1 MYLQNNYFTDSMRFI
16 MQKNTFLLSLFIAL
30 ITVFLFVQPG
40 YSASIKE
47 RMAGRIPAITSLKNS
62 GVVGENNKG
71 YLEFRGAKKSQQLVQ
86 DENKDRGVVYKAIAK
101 KQGAAANLVGKRR
114 AQMIAQKGK
123 AGQWF
128 QKLVQKI
135 TV

>member
-1 MYLQNNYFTDSMRFI
+1 
-16 MQKNTFLLSLFIAL
+16 
-30 ITVFLFVQPG
+30 
-40 YSASIKE
+40 
-47 RMAGRIPAITSLKNS
+47 
-62 GVVGENNKG
+62 VVGENNKG

-128 QKLVQKI
+128 QKDDGSWYKK
-135 TV
+135 

>member
-1 MYLQNNYFTDSMRFI
+1 
-16 MQKNTFLLSLFIAL
+16 MQKNTFLLSLFISL
-30 ITVFLFVQPG
+30 ITVLLFVQPG

-47 RMAGRIPAITSLKNS
+47 RMAGRIPAITSLKDS

-71 YLEFRGAKKSQQLVQ
+71 YLEFRAAKKSEKIVQ

-101 KQGAAANLVGKRR
+101 KQGVSSDLVGKRR
-114 AQMIAQKGK
+114 AKMIAQKGK

-128 QKLVQKI
+128 QKIDGSWYKK
-135 TV
+135 